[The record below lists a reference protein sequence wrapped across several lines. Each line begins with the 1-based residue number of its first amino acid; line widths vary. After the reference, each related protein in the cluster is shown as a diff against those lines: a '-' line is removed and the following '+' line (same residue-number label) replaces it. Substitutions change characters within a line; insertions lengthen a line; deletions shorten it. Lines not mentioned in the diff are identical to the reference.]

1 MRQGGPARRLKKDLL
16 RISCLGLVFGII
28 ACFGFFASKPLMEE
42 IFGEDPRKVTI
53 PEEEEKETL
62 EEEGEA
68 QQEAV
73 QTLDQDSFRQM
84 QQSHDGCGSGGG
96 PLCGGDHRCVRG
108 SGLDE

>member
-1 MRQGGPARRLKKDLL
+1 MDEQKDLENMQENDQKTEQEEYSFLQETIKDEAGGPARRLKKDLL

-53 PEEEEKETL
+53 PEEEEEETL

-68 QQEAV
+68 QQSTTAV
-73 QTLDQDSFRQM
+73 LTQPR
-84 QQSHDGCGSGGG
+84 
-96 PLCGGDHRCVRG
+96 
-108 SGLDE
+108 